1 MLTQCLPALLPPSAS
16 RGWVEPPREPR
27 LLGPLG
33 CLLWSGSATVRETLT
48 GPERT
53 VGSRSAATLLCV
65 QLWILSVT
73 RVLLKAGVGFALLV

>member
-1 MLTQCLPALLPPSAS
+1 M
-16 RGWVEPPREPR
+16 EPPREPR